1 MHLKANQGHELP
13 LEAEQVFSGTKDS
26 SVEGIDEFYDAFIEE
41 PVSDGRT
48 ALLRAEL
55 ESGQMRHASSGHW
68 SSAAL

>member
-1 MHLKANQGHELP
+1 MLPLKAERVVG
-13 LEAEQVFSGTKDS
+13 GTKDS
-26 SVEGIDEFYDAFIEE
+26 SVEGINELYDTFIEE